1 MGRVAH
7 KGYTLIRDNSIM
19 YVLNKYG
26 CISLANMFNW
36 ATTETSDIVV
46 LLVIN
51 KLGVTSIEAKYLALL
66 IVAFIL

>member
-1 MGRVAH
+1 
-7 KGYTLIRDNSIM
+7 M

-26 CISLANMFNW
+26 CVSLANMFNW
-36 ATTETSDIVV
+36 ATTETSDVVV
-46 LLVIN
+46 LLVIS